1 MAINDYN
8 NEDINF
14 KDKCLRI
21 YEALVSGKGINH
33 IIDISSNVIGNP
45 ISLSDSSFR
54 NLAYSNVAVNDP
66 IWNEIVS
73 SGYVSF
79 EVVKEFN
86 REKVIEKIAYSN
98 TPIIVNTGIGKHM
111 SRILGKIVVLGKIV
125 AYIGVFEVNH
135 KLDEVDVELTQILCS
150 VLALELAKDPVI
162 SSLTGSLY
170 ENLLIDLI
178 NGLNI
183 DHVVLQERLKSSLWI
198 PRKNFYVVYIPI
210 EKKSDTSLKVE
221 YLRRNLEG
229 LFSYFK
235 TVFLNDAIIL
245 LMNYDDKKE
254 LTYIWDNISP
264 LLTNYHL
271 KAGVSFEFTSLE
283 KLRTYYHQAREAYYI
298 GNAINSGTLIYYF
311 DDFYYINLLNKLSTN
326 TSLYD
331 YCHKGILKL
340 LEYDKDNSSD
350 YFSTLYEFI
359 NNSFSITKAAKKL
372 YIHKNTMLHRIERIK
387 ELSEINLLEEEDM
400 FRIYLTYRIVDFLN
414 LYDKGDHLI
423 ELLLEDIFHSKC

>member
-8 NEDINF
+8 NEEIYF

-21 YEALVSGKGINH
+21 YEALVSGKGVNH
-33 IIDISSNVIGNP
+33 IIDVASDVINNP

-54 NLAYSNVAVNDP
+54 NLAYSKVAVNDP

-73 SGYVSF
+73 FGYVSF

-86 REKVIEKIAYSN
+86 REKVIEKIAYNN

-111 SRILGKIVVLGKIV
+111 SRILGKVMVFGKIV
-125 AYIGVFEVNH
+125 AYIGIFEVNH
-135 KLDEVDVELTQILCS
+135 KLDEEDVKLAQILCS
-150 VLALELAKDPVI
+150 VLSLELAKDPVI

-170 ENLLIDLI
+170 ENLLIELI
-178 NGLNI
+178 NGLDINNVI
-183 DHVVLQERLKSSLWI
+183 LKERLKSSLWI
-198 PRKNFYVVYIPI
+198 PRKNFYVIYIPI
-210 EKKSDTSLKVE
+210 EKKSDTRLKVD

-235 TVFLNDAIIL
+235 TVYLNDAIIL

-254 LTYIWDNISP
+254 LTSIWDNISP
-264 LLTNYHL
+264 LLSDNQL
-271 KAGVSFEFTSLE
+271 NAGVSFEFKSLE
-283 KLRTYYHQAREAYYI
+283 KLRTYYQQARTAYYI
-298 GNAINSGTLIYYF
+298 GNAVDSGSLIHYY
-311 DDFYYINLLNKLSTN
+311 DDYYHIYLLNKLSAN

-340 LEYDKDNSSD
+340 LEHDKENSTE
-350 YFSTLYEFI
+350 YFSTFNEFI

-372 YIHKNTMLHRIERIK
+372 YIHKNTMLHRLERIK
-387 ELSEINLLEEEDM
+387 EISEMNILEEEDM
-400 FRIYLTYRIVDFLN
+400 FMICLTYKIVDFLK
-414 LYDKGDHLI
+414 LYDKVGNLI
-423 ELLLEDIFHSKC
+423 ELLPENIVHS